1 MKRLLIIFLIVA
13 IVVSSFAS
21 CMSAPSN
28 DGDSSK
34 KDKNENKKD
43 EDDVEDVDT
52 EEEEFSNDDE
62 QSDSVDLEDDS
73 AEEDIDSSETE
84 SSNDDIDSSDTEK
97 NTESET
103 ESKKE
108 TEKETEKPT
117 FNVKESTAGLKFELN
132 PDGLS
137 YTLVDRGTASK
148 TAEIVIDGHKGL
160 PVTKIGYGVF
170 DNSVRKDTAIT
181 KVTIGDYVEEID
193 DYAFSHCSKITSIK
207 MGSGVKVI
215 GLGAFRY
222 CSALT
227 SISLSKSLEYIDD
240 SAFYKSTKLA
250 SITIP
255 NTVKYIGDYAFDTTA
270 YYDTTGNWVKN
281 ALYIGNH
288 LIALKTDSTGTVNV
302 KDGTITIACN
312 ALDSCTK
319 VTKVVIPNSVKYIG
333 AEAFTGCTALATV
346 TMGTGIESCGENA
359 FYKTKFYN
367 TSANWTNNVL
377 YAGKCLIAART
388 SLSGTYTVQAGTTV
402 IADCAFAGC
411 ESLSAVNMSS
421 ELKTIGQYAFMGC
434 TNLSSVTIK
443 SAIKTI
449 KPRAFKNC
457 VKLTSVTLP
466 SYTGWKVDGE
476 AITDALA
483 TKTDAAVLLG
493 SLLADKTWTK

>member
-1 MKRLLIIFLIVA
+1 
-13 IVVSSFAS
+13 
-21 CMSAPSN
+21 
-28 DGDSSK
+28 
-34 KDKNENKKD
+34 
-43 EDDVEDVDT
+43 
-52 EEEEFSNDDE
+52 
-62 QSDSVDLEDDS
+62 
-73 AEEDIDSSETE
+73 
-84 SSNDDIDSSDTEK
+84 
-97 NTESET
+97 
-103 ESKKE
+103 
-108 TEKETEKPT
+108 
-117 FNVKESTAGLKFELN
+117 
-132 PDGLS
+132 
-137 YTLVDRGTASK
+137 
-148 TAEIVIDGHKGL
+148 
-160 PVTKIGYGVF
+160 
-170 DNSVRKDTAIT
+170 
-181 KVTIGDYVEEID
+181 
-193 DYAFSHCSKITSIK
+193 

-319 VTKVVIPNSVKYIG
+319 VTKVVIPNSVKHIG

-388 SLSGTYTVQAGTTV
+388 SLSGVYTIQSGTTV
-402 IADCAFAGC
+402 IADCAFMGC
-411 ESLSAVNMSS
+411 ESLSGITTST
-421 ELKTIGQYAFMGC
+421 ELKTIGKYAFVGC
-434 TNLSSVTIK
+434 TQLSTVTIK
-443 SAIKTI
+443 SGIKTI

-457 VKLTSVTLP
+457 LKLTSITLP

-476 AITDALA
+476 AITETLA
-483 TKTDAAVLLG
+483 NKTDAAVLLG